1 MRALTPW
8 EELIG
13 VGYRELEVS
22 REEGWKEKLLLEYK
36 RKKKKNKWRGYQC
49 LVFTCLSYVDSIQ
62 DNMSSVDS
70 IQDNTGRKQT
80 H

>member
-36 RKKKKNKWRGYQC
+36 RKKKKTSEGVTSAWSLPVC
-49 LVFTCLSYVDSIQ
+49 H
-62 DNMSSVDS
+62 M
-70 IQDNTGRKQT
+70 
-80 H
+80 